1 MVCLCH
7 VSLPRS
13 RRIWLTEHYKE
24 IAEQMAK
31 QAAHPPTDYAGI
43 REYLDAKRNNNTVK
57 GVYKELAKL
66 QAAATCKE
74 VHIGGT
80 WEYSDGDWTEGWWCW
95 QQGGAD
101 DWPRTEGVRG
111 FQRGQAIEL

>member
-1 MVCLCH
+1 M
-7 VSLPRS
+7 
-13 RRIWLTEHYKE
+13 
-24 IAEQMAK
+24 
-31 QAAHPPTDYAGI
+31 DYAGI
-43 REYLDAKRNNNTVK
+43 RKYLDATRNNNMVK

-111 FQRGQAIEL
+111 F